1 MRNLCIDIIYHF
13 EAYPFRFEHKNK
25 MVQLVLIWILNLD
38 KDIRVGSTLP
48 RNIVSAVSNYSMKS
62 CRIALQTAADP
73 YICNVENG
81 RTANR
86 RVYNFNYCIVLQFRG
101 FRSNPSTAPASRM
114 II

>member
-1 MRNLCIDIIYHF
+1 M
-13 EAYPFRFEHKNK
+13 
-25 MVQLVLIWILNLD
+25 
-38 KDIRVGSTLP
+38 RVGSTLP
-48 RNIVSAVSNYSMKS
+48 RNIVSAVSNYSVKS
-62 CRIALQTAADP
+62 RRIALQTAADP

-101 FRSNPSTAPASRM
+101 FRSNPSTAPTSRT